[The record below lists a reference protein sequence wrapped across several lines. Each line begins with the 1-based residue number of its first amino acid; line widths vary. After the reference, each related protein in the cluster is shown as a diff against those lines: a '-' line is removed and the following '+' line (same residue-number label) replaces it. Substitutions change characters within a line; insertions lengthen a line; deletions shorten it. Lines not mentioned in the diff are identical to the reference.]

1 PRSGEKQRA
10 GCPMRARDGS
20 SSRRALGV
28 NYRPLIPVFLL
39 LAAVVAQILILAWM
53 RRRGWVNASRDRARR
68 GVGHAMLGLQEF
80 VEPSVEY
87 ILQAENAEQAED
99 EDADPSEGG
108 PEAVLADL
116 ASCLGRDPIDT
127 EEIRRHLASAAR
139 AELDWHEL
147 FDRAVRDE
155 LANRP
160 YRAPS

>member
-1 PRSGEKQRA
+1 A
-10 GCPMRARDGS
+10 
-20 SSRRALGV
+20 ALV
-28 NYRPLIPVFLL
+28 LT
-39 LAAVVAQILILAWM
+39 
-53 RRRGWVNASRDRARR
+53 RRRDRTDPDGERFRR